1 MGEYNKSAIIKYTRK
16 ALNMTQEE
24 LAEFICEP
32 TTLARYE
39 SGKIDPTDDKF
50 LRLMKKMG
58 ERGDIFVS
66 PIETNLLEL
75 DWEIEQLSN
84 AVEQQEWNVVEK
96 IKQKLT
102 SNRHFSLDYPENKQY
117 LKRIEVIL
125 QYHYKKID
133 ETEAIKQLIEAWEY
147 TCPQYPPKHFPINR
161 VYRETE
167 LLILHNIGI
176 FYKIMKDYKKA
187 YAIYERLDNYFDRPD
202 MINDYKST
210 CRIYLGYSNTLG
222 QMGKHEESIEVCF
235 KAIKKALLDNRVN
248 LLYNF
253 YYNIG
258 WNLVSLKN
266 PNKMKEAK
274 LYIWLAYQLC
284 QNYPEDKDNLSK
296 IKELY
301 EKLD

>member
-1 MGEYNKSAIIKYTRK
+1 MGEYNKSLMIKYTRK
-16 ALNMTQEE
+16 ALGMTQEE

-58 ERGDIFVS
+58 EHGDIFVS

-75 DWEIEQLSN
+75 DWEMEQLSN

-133 ETEAIKQLIEAWEY
+133 ETIKNIVGELRAGVADAKPLISS
-147 TCPQYPPKHFPINR
+147 
-161 VYRETE
+161 
-167 LLILHNIGI
+167 
-176 FYKIMKDYKKA
+176 KDNPCTYCA
-187 YAIYERLDNYFDRPD
+187 A
-202 MINDYKST
+202 
-210 CRIYLGYSNTLG
+210 
-222 QMGKHEESIEVCF
+222 
-235 KAIKKALLDNRVN
+235 KALCRKTTAKGDND
-248 LLYNF
+248 
-253 YYNIG
+253 G
-258 WNLVSLKN
+258 
-266 PNKMKEAK
+266 KEM
-274 LYIWLAYQLC
+274 
-284 QNYPEDKDNLSK
+284 D
-296 IKELY
+296 
-301 EKLD
+301 